1 MSAQPRHES
10 TLTSPARQSFQTH
23 LERLEQVEQEVIADL
38 PNQTDEQ
45 IIDTRNRAR
54 LLGKTAWRIE
64 CACDAQFVERAEIVK
79 SGRGNVDVDSIGVM
93 AIVTKRAKELNCTP
107 STVYNNAKIHRLI
120 EAAKQFTGNVFSEKT
135 ISDTLDEKG
144 FFTAALSAVNPIEA
158 LQKFTEKRIEDSRF
172 SVTDAFRLLEDTGET
187 KKLATL
193 RALNTAR
200 TAERDDVVNALR
212 LARKKIQ
219 EEIIAP
225 FPDSDLAERIFGDCI
240 QTINEE
246 LEEAD
251 DEDVANALRLAWDR
265 GFKTEAESSKFTGF
279 PLEVVSRVMG
289 KLSELGEFILVRKT
303 STTETSRRWHKVG
316 ETLPAEMRNV
326 KPTQPALPFINE
338 SDEDDDLGW
347 EID

>member
-1 MSAQPRHES
+1 MSALPRHDS
-10 TLTSPARQSFQTH
+10 TSVSLTSPARQSFESH
-23 LERLEQVEQEVIADL
+23 LERLAQVEQEVISDL
-38 PNQTDEQ
+38 PNQSEEQ
-45 IIDTRNRAR
+45 IVEIRQRAR

-64 CACDAQFVERAEIVK
+64 CACDAQFVERAEKVK

-93 AIVTKRAKELNCTP
+93 AIVTKRAKQLGCTP

-158 LQKFTEKRIEDSRF
+158 LQKFTEKRIEDTKF
-172 SVTDAFRLLEDTGET
+172 SVTDAFRLLEETGET

-193 RALNTAR
+193 RALNAAR
-200 TAERDDVVNALR
+200 TADRDDVVNALR
-212 LARKKIQ
+212 TARTKIQ

-225 FPDSDLAERIFGDCI
+225 FPDSELAQRIFGDCI

-251 DEDVANALRLAWDR
+251 DEDVAKALRLAWDR
-265 GFKTEAESSKFTGF
+265 GFKTEAELSKFTGF

-303 STTETSRRWHKVG
+303 DIAEPSRRWHKVG
-316 ETLPAEMRNV
+316 ETLPPEMRNV
-326 KPTQPALPFINE
+326 TPIQPRLPHID
-338 SDEDDDLGW
+338 DEEFD
-347 EID
+347 EFF